1 MSTNSDQLLES
12 LNELELQLRTGKS
25 APWIGIETPAAD
37 TKRERY
43 VSVGY
48 SGEDMLST
56 LVEPDWSYWR
66 WLRSAILRLL
76 SMRPENP
83 S

>member
-56 LVEPDWSYWR
+56 LVEPDWSYWGSPR
-66 WLRSAILRLL
+66 FQC
-76 SMRPENP
+76 NK
-83 S
+83 